1 MTAPREFTVRG
12 KRVTVI
18 GAARS
23 GVAAAE
29 LLVRRGAVVTLT
41 DVKDTIADE
50 ARLRKSGVTL
60 ELGGH
65 REASFTRADLI
76 VTSPGV
82 PTRQPAMEAA
92 RSAGVPIMGELELA
106 SRWLRGRIVAITG
119 TKGKSTTTTLT
130 GLMLEAGGHRV
141 LVGGNI
147 GKALSAQV
155 DESTADTIHV
165 VEASSFQ
172 LEATELFHPW
182 IAVLLNFSPDH
193 LDRHASVD
201 EYAEAKARIFANQ
214 APQDWAVVNADD
226 VPAMELAA
234 SARGRRLLF
243 SMNDTLAD
251 GVVISGPVIVRR
263 GGSGDEPLVP
273 LSAIRLLGPHL
284 VADVVAASA
293 VASLAGV
300 TGADMTRAVAGFS
313 GLEHALE
320 PAGEISGVRF
330 VNDSKATN
338 IEAARRAIESFGPGL
353 VVILGGRFKGGDF
366 GDLAAPLSER
376 QATVIAIGESRP
388 LIREALEGRV
398 PLHDAEDLHA
408 AVRTAFASAAPGG
421 VVVLAPACASFDMF
435 TDYAERGRVF
445 KQEVQRL
452 EQEWSSGREQ

>member
-1 MTAPREFTVRG
+1 
-12 KRVTVI
+12 
-18 GAARS
+18 
-23 GVAAAE
+23 
-29 LLVRRGAVVTLT
+29 
-41 DVKDTIADE
+41 
-50 ARLRKSGVTL
+50 
-60 ELGGH
+60 
-65 REASFTRADLI
+65 
-76 VTSPGV
+76 
-82 PTRQPAMEAA
+82 
-92 RSAGVPIMGELELA
+92 
-106 SRWLRGRIVAITG
+106 
-119 TKGKSTTTTLT
+119 
-130 GLMLEAGGHRV
+130 
-141 LVGGNI
+141 
-147 GKALSAQV
+147 
-155 DESTADTIHV
+155 
-165 VEASSFQ
+165 
-172 LEATELFHPW
+172 
-182 IAVLLNFSPDH
+182 VLLNFSPDH
-193 LDRHASVD
+193 LDRHPSVD

-226 VPAMELAA
+226 APAMELAA
-234 SARGRRLLF
+234 AARGRRLLF
-243 SMNDTLAD
+243 SMNDTLPD
-251 GVVISGPVIVRR
+251 GVVISGRVIVRR
-263 GGSGDEPLVP
+263 AGSGDEPLVP
-273 LSAIRLLGPHL
+273 LSSIRLLGPHL

-366 GDLAAPLSER
+366 GDLAAPLAER